1 MCVNAREFLYTN
13 TLRIARRGKGASE
26 RERMAER
33 EGRRC
38 VSACSGIINAPF
50 CLLSPCFLFN
60 YAMSRTRLAVNWFNY
75 PICLWQAWFQ
85 PNCSSC
91 GRRWQTAMWRRRTAR
106 PITVTGVWTC
116 RPPPPFPSK
125 TTTSM
130 DPPTASTSATRSR
143 ERGKITQPLTWEF
156 GRIGE
161 EFACRFWFLGQSE
174 HSLRHCW
181 NLLLNCLYVFSWTVF
196 LGSLSKANKL
206 SQCHYWR
213 WKSLPEK
220 PSWWTGT
227 NRAFPANES

>member
-13 TLRIARRGKGASE
+13 TLCIARRGKRASE

-156 GRIGE
+156 GR
-161 EFACRFWFLGQSE
+161 RLWFLGQSE

-181 NLLLNCLYVFSWTVF
+181 NLSIYIQLDCVLGIIEQSKQAFSVPLLKVEIAARKAKLMDRYQ
-196 LGSLSKANKL
+196 LGISCKWIVIY
-206 SQCHYWR
+206 C
-213 WKSLPEK
+213 
-220 PSWWTGT
+220 
-227 NRAFPANES
+227 F